1 VILYLTLGIC
11 SLGGAALVYRYDLYD
26 REPPAML
33 ALTVGLGA
41 GAMALAGRLEA
52 ASFARLETD
61 STATLALVG
70 AGYEEALKLLVVA
83 LLALLARSFNDPM
96 DGLIYGS
103 MSGLGM
109 ALEEGVAVLRAMP
122 SGGGMLPPE
131 ELVRLCGHLVM
142 GGIGG
147 FGVGCLFFRG
157 WKGMPGATGSFL
169 SAVLLHFGWD
179 VAALRAEAGTG
190 LGGRESLL
198 GAALMLAGLLLYGR
212 LVVIGSRWSQ
222 QVFAPGL
229 PQRLWRLWC

>member
-11 SLGGAALVYRYDLYD
+11 SLGAAALVYRYDLYD
-26 REPPAML
+26 REPLAML

-70 AGYEEALKLLVVA
+70 AGYH
-83 LLALLARSFNDPM
+83 
-96 DGLIYGS
+96 GS

-222 QVFAPGL
+222 QVFAPGP
-229 PQRLWRLWC
+229 PQKLWRLWR